1 MVEHTTHN
9 RVVAG
14 SNPAAATTSPSQFDS
29 GRCRGLHNR
38 FATSPVGPLL
48 RGGPEGGQ
56 HFLTWAQEQGA
67 SVHGGQVRLPRA
79 RGSRRDALTPTE
91 VDRIEQAGRSDR
103 DRLLVRLMAE
113 TAMRESEVAS
123 LRVQDLIAKEGR

>member
-1 MVEHTTHN
+1 M
-9 RVVAG
+9 
-14 SNPAAATTSPSQFDS
+14 
-29 GRCRGLHNR
+29 
-38 FATSPVGPLL
+38 
-48 RGGPEGGQ
+48 
-56 HFLTWAQEQGA
+56 
-67 SVHGGQVRLPRA
+67 
-79 RGSRRDALTPTE
+79 LTPTE